1 MSDLSLRLS
10 VAEKRMQRERYLSRK
25 IESEVLRERKDFA
38 EMEAIRKEQDEER
51 RQQAEYERSLIDERT
66 AKILAERSRRAE
78 AEEANRLADEAVWR
92 ANLQRRRKNEAA
104 ASRAPG
110 RAALHEEEKR
120 RLQPFIDMYKKQYD
134 GKIENKALGNK
145 VGDIGVNTT
154 AYDADLGDPTRAAD
168 APPHRVTL
176 T

>member
-1 MSDLSLRLS
+1 
-10 VAEKRMQRERYLSRK
+10 MQACDAASECMQFAAPQLSRK

-51 RQQAEYERSLIDERT
+51 RQQAEYERSLMDERT
-66 AKILAERSRRAE
+66 AKILAER
-78 AEEANRLADEAVWR
+78 NRLADEAVWR